1 MKKRV
6 VIAGGGTGGH
16 LYPGIALARA
26 LTRNDMDIE
35 ISFVGTQKG
44 LEAKVLPQEGFNL
57 KTILSAG
64 LLGKKKIARWV
75 SWCKLPISTAQSMS
89 FLLRKRPGL
98 VVGVGGYASGPL
110 VLSAWVLRIPILIH
124 EQNCIPGM
132 TNKWLGK
139 IADKIAVSFK
149 DSSAMF
155 PKEKV
160 EVTGN
165 MIREEF
171 CKPKEEFPQ
180 NNGPFRVLVLGGSQG
195 AHSINI
201 AMVEALQF
209 LSQQKLDLHITHQTG
224 ETDLE
229 MVNMQYKKNHFPADA
244 RPFIDDIED
253 QYRKASLVIC
263 RAGATTLAE
272 VTACGKMSILVP
284 FPHATHNHQV
294 KNARILEAAN
304 AGEIVLDEELSGLR
318 IAKSIIQAMEEP
330 KRLKIMEENSYKLG
344 NRDATEKVRLLCME
358 LLEETYSKS
367 GRTKK
372 LQGNYVLSCF

>member
-26 LTRNDMDIE
+26 LIRNDMDIE

-44 LEAKVLPQEGFNL
+44 LEAKVLPQEGFDL

-64 LLGKKKIARWV
+64 LFGKKKIARWV

-89 FLLRKRPGL
+89 FLIRKRPGL

-124 EQNCIPGM
+124 EQNCIPGV

-149 DSSAMF
+149 DSAAMF

-165 MIREEF
+165 MIRDEF
-171 CKPKEEFPQ
+171 SKPKEDFPKID
-180 NNGPFRVLVLGGSQG
+180 GPFRVLILGGSQG
-195 AHSINI
+195 AHSINM
-201 AMVEALQF
+201 AMVEALQL
-209 LSQQKLDLHITHQTG
+209 LSQQKQDLHITHQTG
-224 ETDLE
+224 KADFE
-229 MVNMQYKKNHFPADA
+229 MVKMQYMRNKFSSDV
-244 RPFIDDIED
+244 RPFIEDIED

-304 AGEIVLDEELSGLR
+304 AGEIVLDEELSGPR
-318 IAKSIIQAMEEP
+318 IAKSIIQAIGEP
-330 KRLKIMEENSYKLG
+330 QRLKIMEENSYKLG

-372 LQGNYVLSCF
+372 LQGNYILSCF

>member
-64 LLGKKKIARWV
+64 LLGKKKIARLV

-89 FLLRKRPGL
+89 FLLRKRHGL
-98 VVGVGGYASGPL
+98 LVGVGGYASGPL

-195 AHSINI
+195 AHSINM

-229 MVNMQYKKNHFPADA
+229 MVNMQYKKNHFPADV

>member
-44 LEAKVLPQEGFNL
+44 LEAKVLPQEGFDL

-195 AHSINI
+195 AHSINM

-229 MVNMQYKKNHFPADA
+229 MVNMQYKKNHFPADV

>member
-195 AHSINI
+195 AHSINM

-229 MVNMQYKKNHFPADA
+229 MVNMQYKKNHFPADV

-330 KRLKIMEENSYKLG
+330 KGLKIMEENSYKLG

>member
-180 NNGPFRVLVLGGSQG
+180 NNGPFRILVLGGSQG
-195 AHSINI
+195 AHSINM

-229 MVNMQYKKNHFPADA
+229 MVNMQYKKNHFPADV